1 MAKPTTIDAYIAN
14 FSEPIQSFLAE
25 MRATIK
31 IAAPDAEETISYGMP
46 AFKLNGVSVWFA
58 AYKKHIGLYPV
69 YGMETLQEDMAI
81 YRGKGTKDSL
91 HFGYDAPL
99 PVALIEKVVRY
110 KLVEK
115 QELQVK
121 RDPSV

>member
-1 MAKPTTIDAYIAN
+1 MSKPTTIDAYIAN
-14 FSEPIQSFLAE
+14 FPENTQRFLAE

-69 YGMETLQEDMAI
+69 YGMENLQEDMAI
-81 YRGKGTKDSL
+81 YRGKGTKDAL
-91 HFGYDAPL
+91 HFKYDAPL
-99 PVALIEKVVRY
+99 PVALIEKIVQY
-110 KLVEK
+110 KLVK
-115 QELQVK
+115 TNGKYV
-121 RDPSV
+121 